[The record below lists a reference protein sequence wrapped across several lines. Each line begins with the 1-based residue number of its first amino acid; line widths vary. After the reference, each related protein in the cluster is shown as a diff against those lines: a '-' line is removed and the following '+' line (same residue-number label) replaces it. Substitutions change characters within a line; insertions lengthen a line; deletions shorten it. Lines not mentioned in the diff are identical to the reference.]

1 MIEKDS
7 LAELDLDRLA
17 RELVRERAIRD
28 GMARTGE
35 GRQPVADMLDAMA
48 AMDEEAVLD
57 LTEGEPTTLQ
67 DALTRYV
74 RIVETWDEVIPR
86 DRVAGD
92 LDAILEYPWAA
103 EEERLAS
110 HGLNSSVR
118 LTVETCDDRDLSVKL
133 GGWELAHVSWEEAG
147 SAGIAAAEEVARAVH
162 RSLLARVIADRDH
175 HVQLNGAEVADLR
188 AFLASQPM
196 SGSAWIGQ
204 RLTVDAVAG
213 GGLLVR
219 TRPYAYQH
227 AHAAEAKRVRDELE
241 RR

>member
-1 MIEKDS
+1 MIDKDA
-7 LAELDLDRLA
+7 LAELDLDALS

-35 GRQPVADMLDAMA
+35 GRQTVADMLDAMA
-48 AMDEEAVLD
+48 SMDQEAVLD

-118 LTVETCDDRDLSVKL
+118 LTVETRDDRDLSVKL
-133 GGWELAHVSWEEAG
+133 GGWELARVSWEEAG
-147 SAGIAAAEEVARAVH
+147 SGGILAAEEVARAVH
-162 RSLLARVIADRDH
+162 RSLLARIIADRDH

-188 AFLASQPM
+188 AFLVRPN
-196 SGSAWIGQ
+196 GSAWIGQ
-204 RLTVDAVAG
+204 RLTVDAVEG

-219 TRPYAYQH
+219 TRPYSYQH
-227 AHAAEAKRVRDELE
+227 AHAAEA
-241 RR
+241 RRLREEQAGR